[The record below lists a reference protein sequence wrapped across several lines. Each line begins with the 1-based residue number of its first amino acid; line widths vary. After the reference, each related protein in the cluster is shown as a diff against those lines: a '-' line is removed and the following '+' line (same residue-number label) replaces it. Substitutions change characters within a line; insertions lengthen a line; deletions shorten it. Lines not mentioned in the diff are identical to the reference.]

1 MPFLNRAPDGINF
14 PAWQYYLRLYHGH
27 YRWLILIILIAVLQV
42 VVLLPIPLLM
52 QYVFDTVLPQQNHQ
66 QLWLTTAAMLL
77 LHIINAGIELWTR
90 YNMLKIGKIAIR
102 RFWQSLLQQLYSF
115 SRLYYSQA
123 DQNRL
128 HTIINQ
134 DTRRLDVMM
143 INLISQV
150 IPSILISFIFAI
162 ILAKLNIFLFLL
174 TLLMLPIIYWVNF
187 SIGRRIQGRI
197 SDYHRACENYA
208 RSSRFIFQNMDLTR
222 IRGAEQREIRHQMSM
237 VQQEHRTHL
246 RFVWF
251 GALHGQINNLMMT
264 TMILLIL
271 ASSVFMLSHGYASSG
286 EVIAFLGAAWL
297 AKGYVF
303 RIANILPQLLEG
315 HESLSKLYE
324 LITSNADREPYTG
337 NQKINFSGQI
347 TLDRVSFNYYD
358 RPLLQEIDFEI
369 RPGQITAI
377 IGSNG
382 AGKSTLISLILG
394 FYAPQQG
401 IIYADSVPINQ
412 LDIKHLRQQIGVI
425 MQDEVIFEGTVR
437 ENITYGVEGITD
449 EQLHKTCQLA
459 TADKFI
465 QALEAGYETAI
476 GERGI
481 RLSGGQRQRL
491 AIARAL
497 LTQPKLLILDEPTNH
512 LDVASIRE
520 LLQNLRQLPHT
531 PGILIISHN
540 PDVLQEANAI
550 YHLHNRKLLPYQLSH
565 SIDDPIP
572 HVTVLAN

>member
-1 MPFLNRAPDGINF
+1 MNF
-14 PAWQYYLRLYHGH
+14 PAWRYYLRLYHGH
-27 YRWLILIILIAVLQV
+27 YQWLTLIILISVLQV
-42 VVLLPIPLLM
+42 TILLPIPLLM
-52 QYVFDTVLPQQNHQ
+52 KYVFDAVLPHQNYQ
-66 QLWLTTAAMLL
+66 QLGLTTAAILV
-77 LHIINAGIELWTR
+77 LHIINAVIELWTR
-90 YNMLKIGKIAIR
+90 YSMLKIGKIAIR
-102 RFWQSLLQQLYSF
+102 RFWKSLLEQLYSF

-128 HTIINQ
+128 HSIINQ
-134 DTRRLDVMM
+134 DTRRLDVMI

-150 IPSILISFIFAI
+150 IPSILISVVFAI
-162 ILAKLNIFLFLL
+162 ILAKLNLFLFLL
-174 TLLMLPIIYWVNF
+174 TLFMIPIIYGVNF
-187 SIGRRIQGRI
+187 SIGGRIQHRI
-197 SDYHRACENYA
+197 SDYHLACENYA

-222 IRGAEQREIRHQMSM
+222 LRGAEQQEISHQMSM

-246 RFVWF
+246 RFVWM

-264 TMILLIL
+264 AMILLIL
-271 ASSVFMLSHGYASSG
+271 AISVLMVSHGSASSG

-303 RIANILPQLLEG
+303 RITNILPQLLEG
-315 HESLSKLYE
+315 HESLSKLYA

-337 NQKINFSGQI
+337 NQKITFAGKI
-347 TLDRVSFNYYD
+347 MLKHVSFTYCD
-358 RPLLQEIDFEI
+358 RPLFQDVNLEIK
-369 RPGQITAI
+369 PGKII
-377 IGSNG
+377 SVIGSNG

-401 IIYADSVPINQ
+401 CIYADNLPLKQ
-412 LDIKHLRQQIGVI
+412 LDIKHLRQQMGVI

-437 ENITYGVEGITD
+437 DNITYGVAGVTD
-449 EQLHKTCQLA
+449 EQLHQACHLA
-459 TADKFI
+459 TADRFI
-465 QALEAGYETAI
+465 QALDAGYETSI
-476 GERGI
+476 GERGV

-512 LDVASIRE
+512 LDIASIRE
-520 LLQNLRQLPHT
+520 LLHNLRQLPHT

-550 YHLHNRKLLPYQLSH
+550 YHLRNRKLLPYQPNGSV
-565 SIDDPIP
+565 DDPTL